1 VFVLVVAIAVAAAAP
16 VAADAGL
23 GADKARLEVEKLRQE
38 VRKLRAEND
47 RSGSVRESVLA
58 WAPFATILL
67 AVGGVVV
74 PLTREARQQ
83 REHRAAELEQRR
95 LEELR
100 RFDELFGQ
108 AVANLGSDNESVRVS
123 GAVTLQ
129 NFLRPEYELF
139 QDQIYSV
146 LRANLGVN
154 HSRLVNRFLLR
165 AFERAIRLRLAR
177 DDATD
182 REPVDLARCRM
193 ARANFDG
200 LNLEEAD
207 LAFATLAQASLRGAR
222 LVRIKGVDVDLSKA
236 RLSDADLSE
245 ARVHGIRAPKADFH
259 DARLVSIE
267 CRPSSRGPA
276 DLREAEFFHARLQ
289 GAHFEG
295 ADLRGAKFD
304 GANVSDASFLG
315 ATFDPAALKS
325 LRKAEVVKG
334 KPSWKAARID
344 QEALDVL
351 TTPRQ

>member
-1 VFVLVVAIAVAAAAP
+1 VFVLVVAIAVAAVAP

-74 PLTREARQQ
+74 ALSRGARHQ
-83 REHRAAELEQRR
+83 RGHRAAGLDQRR

-129 NFLRPEYELF
+129 NFLRPEYEAF

-177 DDATD
+177 DDAAD

-207 LAFATLAQASLRGAR
+207 LAFATLAQASLRGAL
-222 LVRIKGVDVDLSKA
+222 LVRIKGVDVDLSNA